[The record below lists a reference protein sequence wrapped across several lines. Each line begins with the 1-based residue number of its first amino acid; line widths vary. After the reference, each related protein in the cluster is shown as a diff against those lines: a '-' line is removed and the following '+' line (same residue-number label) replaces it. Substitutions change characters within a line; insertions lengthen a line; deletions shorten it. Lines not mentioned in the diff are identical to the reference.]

1 MSHASTSHPSSGNQP
16 STTSREANIDKFAT
30 LFTPGTP
37 RASPDLGFTPL
48 PEMRF
53 SDAHRQASHRRVASD
68 SSQQSDFGAFVTVSA
83 FDDPLAAD
91 IIEDAG
97 LQAPMAATPTTATPT
112 TTTYP
117 KDVQDTKP
125 SSLSFFDQFAQD
137 AKQRSTSRRSV
148 VLEELLK
155 HEDDPLYFLKEEIS
169 KPTTPIPPD
178 TTPAPTTALSH
189 DHDFDIHQE
198 LDPDYFRRSSSFHAP
213 VPKLAPPLASVAGAI
228 RSLEERTS
236 PPPLDPDETL
246 PGVVDDKNRRRSE
259 DSDSIMSSRLAKST
273 SSQSLSDSLG
283 SIPPRWMSTLLRG
296 GHSPSSA
303 TAKPVLESIFGD
315 HSSPSSSPTAHASLS
330 HTHSRAASTP
340 TQSRRTLPRSQTS
353 PSPSS
358 PTPVFTHTSA
368 FAPPPASTSS
378 MALSHGASPFASHA
392 YIPPTGAPG
401 FKGESYTWDKGFSE
415 ELETEREQER
425 ERGKANVMPQ
435 TVLDPSPVQ
444 TTREGEKEQAVPVAI
459 RGRRSGGWGSGF
471 GFGFGSMRGSG
482 NGKGKQVADARDIV
496 SPSGSNTLSA
506 VRRASPGRSTGSG
519 SSSSSRSRL
528 EDEDLGGDHGRRLTN
543 LSNPGSDHN
552 SRGRQVGMGEF
563 IEKITGDVKLL
574 GRKAATTP
582 VLTPE
587 LAGRVRLSIFSL
599 FPSHT
604 YQLPSI
610 YRYDRTYPH
619 SRDFQSPGRLSTL
632 SIKTAS
638 LSIPFTIVVRRTRC
652 KNQALEK

>member
-1 MSHASTSHPSSGNQP
+1 MSHVSTSHPSSGNQP

-83 FDDPLAAD
+83 FDDPLSAD

-97 LQAPMAATPTTATPT
+97 LQAPMVATPTTATPT
-112 TTTYP
+112 TTTHP
-117 KDVQDTKP
+117 KDAQDTKP

-155 HEDDPLYFLKEEIS
+155 HEDDPLYFLKEETS

-178 TTPAPTTALSH
+178 TTTPAPTTALSH

-198 LDPDYFRRSSSFHAP
+198 LDPDYFRRSSFHVP

-246 PGVVDDKNRRRSE
+246 PDVVDDKNRRRSE
-259 DSDSIMSSRLAKST
+259 DSDSIMSSQLAKST

-283 SIPPRWMSTLLRG
+283 SIPPRWMSTLLLG
-296 GHSPSSA
+296 GHSQSSA

-315 HSSPSSSPTAHASLS
+315 HSSPSTSPTAHASLS

-353 PSPSS
+353 PSQSS
-358 PTPVFTHTSA
+358 PTPIFTHTSA
-368 FAPPPASTSS
+368 FAPPPASTLS
-378 MALSHGASPFASHA
+378 MTLSHGVSPFASHT

-401 FKGESYTWDKGFSE
+401 FKGELYTWDKGFSE
-415 ELETEREQER
+415 ELESEREQEL
-425 ERGKANVMPQ
+425 ERGEADVKPR
-435 TVLDPSPVQ
+435 TVLDSSQVQ
-444 TTREGEKEQAVPVAI
+444 TTREGEKEQAAPMVI
-459 RGRRSGGWGSGF
+459 KGRGSSGWGSGF

-496 SPSGSNTLSA
+496 SASGSSTLSA
-506 VRRASPGRSTGSG
+506 VRRASPGRSIGSG

-528 EDEDLGGDHGRRLTN
+528 EDEDLGGDHGRK
-543 LSNPGSDHN
+543 LSNPPNPGSDHTL
-552 SRGRQVGMGEF
+552 RGRQVGMGEF

-582 VLTPE
+582 VLTSE
-587 LAGRVRLSIFSL
+587 LAGRVRLSILLL
-599 FPSHT
+599 FPFH
-604 YQLPSI
+604 I
-610 YRYDRTYPH
+610 Y
-619 SRDFQSPGRLSTL
+619 
-632 SIKTAS
+632 
-638 LSIPFTIVVRRTRC
+638 
-652 KNQALEK
+652 